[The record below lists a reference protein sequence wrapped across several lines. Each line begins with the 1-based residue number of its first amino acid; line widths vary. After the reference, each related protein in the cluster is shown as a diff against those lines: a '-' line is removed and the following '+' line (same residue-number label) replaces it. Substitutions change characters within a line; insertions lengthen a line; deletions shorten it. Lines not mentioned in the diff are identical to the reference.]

1 MFCKIEVKLYPFYLP
16 PFSPFHPWNQSVCEN
31 SYHVLCEK
39 VFVFFLLSCYDIT
52 RDSCVSLI

>member
-39 VFVFFLLSCYDIT
+39 VFVFFILSCYDIT
-52 RDSCVSLI
+52 RDS